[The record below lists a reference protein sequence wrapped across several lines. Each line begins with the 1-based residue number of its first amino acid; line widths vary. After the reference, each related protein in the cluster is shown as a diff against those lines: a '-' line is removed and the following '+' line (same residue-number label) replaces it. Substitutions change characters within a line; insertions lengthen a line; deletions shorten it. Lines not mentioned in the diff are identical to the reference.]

1 MKKIK
6 LNELILVNISALF
19 GIRWI
24 AKSTSESFGL
34 GVAAIPM
41 WLIFALLFFVPQAL
55 ICAELSSAYPS
66 DGGMYVWVKKAFGEK
81 WGFMVS
87 WLNWTSKLFW
97 YASFMTFFTVNIAYM
112 VGKPEILENKYMTLA
127 ISVIVF
133 VSLSILSINGLAKVK
148 LLTGLG
154 AFGSMIP
161 AVILIILAI
170 ASFAFAGTEPASSY
184 TVKSFLPKLN
194 GNSFVAVSAIIFGY
208 TGGEVVA
215 NFVTEIEHPRKNY
228 PKAIFLSAVLVGII
242 YVIGSLAITSLLPP
256 ADIQASTGI
265 LDAIL
270 VGAANM
276 GIGSWL
282 VRLVAFGVSVSI
294 LGATVIYIA
303 SPVKML
309 FGSVP
314 EGMFGKKLTKMNEVG
329 IPKRAVYLQTAIVS
343 LLLIAASLFPGVDAI
358 YNILV
363 TMTALTALFPYVIL
377 ILAYIRIKEK
387 DMVKEPVYTMSRRKE
402 VCTGIAKMVLFLC
415 IAGIIFTCAPVMG
428 SLKMNLIYEAEMIG
442 GGLIV
447 TLSGLYLWKKYE
459 RLHLMR

>member
-6 LNELILVNISALF
+6 LKALILVNISALF

-41 WLIFALLFFVPQAL
+41 WFIFALLFFVPQAL

-66 DGGMYVWVKKAFGEK
+66 DSGMYVWVKAAFGEK

-87 WLNWTSKLFW
+87 WLNWTAKLFW
-97 YASFMTFFTVNIAYM
+97 YASFMTFFTVNIAYLI
-112 VGKPEILENKYMTLA
+112 GRPEILENKYLTLA
-127 ISVIVF
+127 IAVAVF
-133 VSLSILSINGLAKVK
+133 VALSILSVNGLAKVK
-148 LLTGLG
+148 FLTGLG

-161 AVILIILAI
+161 AVLLIVLAI
-170 ASFAFAGTEPASSY
+170 ASVCYAGAEPAASY
-184 TVKSFLPKLN
+184 TIKELTPKLS
-194 GNSFVAVSAIIFGY
+194 GNTLVAISAIIFGY

-215 NFVTEIEHPRKNY
+215 NFVTEIDNPRKNY

-242 YVIGSLAITSLLPP
+242 YVIGSVAITTLIHPSQ
-256 ADIQASTGI
+256 IKASTGI
-265 LDAIL
+265 LDAIGA
-270 VGAANM
+270 GAANL

-282 VRLVAFGVSVSI
+282 IRVVALGVSVSI

-314 EGMFGKKLTKMNEVG
+314 EGIFSKKLTKMNEVG
-329 IPKRAVYLQTAIVS
+329 IPKKAVYLQTAIVT
-343 LLLIAASLFPGVDAI
+343 LLLIATSLFPGVDTI

-377 ILAYIRIKEK
+377 ILAYITIKKKGLIK
-387 DMVKEPVYTMSRRKE
+387 DPVYVFHHNKNFCINVAR
-402 VCTGIAKMVLFLC
+402 IVLILC
-415 IAGIIFTCAPVMG
+415 IIGIIFTCAPVMG
-428 SLKMNLIYEAEMIG
+428 SFRLNLIYEIEMIG
-442 GGLIV
+442 GGLLV
-447 TLSGLYLWKKYE
+447 MLSGLLIWRRYE
-459 RLHLMR
+459 RKL